1 MRLLPRFIPD
11 DAHIPFMRWRRI
23 AAGVS
28 AVLVTLSLLL
38 VALVGLN
45 FGIDFRGGSLLEVR
59 MPQPADLATM
69 RRVLNGLGL
78 GQVQLQ
84 NFGDEREVLIR
95 IERQEG
101 AEEAQQQAIERVK
114 RALVETFGDGIE
126 FRRAEYVGPKI
137 SRELFWDGVLAVG
150 LALALVLVYIWFRF
164 EWQFG
169 AGAIVALFHDVIT
182 TLGVFVVTGYEFNL
196 ATVAAILTIV
206 GYSLNDTVVIYDR
219 IRENLRRYKTTP
231 LGELIDR
238 SLNETLARTLMTS
251 LTTLIAL
258 AVLFV
263 VGPRVIEGF
272 VFAMIWGVLVGT
284 YSSVYIAA
292 PILIW
297 FGLRRTAVAEPA
309 SAPAAGS

>member
-11 DAHIPFMRWRRI
+11 DAHIPFMRWRL
-23 AAGVS
+23 AALGVS

-59 MPQPADLATM
+59 MPQPADLAAM
-69 RRVLNGLGL
+69 RRLLGGLDL

-114 RALVETFGDGIE
+114 QALVEAFGEGIE
-126 FRRAEYVGPKI
+126 FRRAEYVGPKV

-258 AVLFV
+258 VVLFV
-263 VGPRVIEGF
+263 VGPKVIEGF